1 MHSIFGL
8 VLFLLFHLICI
19 FSWTQYI
26 RVYDSQVT
34 NLSKALNA
42 HADVFVRIHEFI
54 THGAVIAFDL
64 NGWLIKY
71 NSSSVNHSQE
81 NLSPIFF
88 EFWFQKP
95 FS

>member
-26 RVYDSQVT
+26 TVYDSLVT

-42 HADVFVRIHEFI
+42 HMHADVFVRNHEFI
-54 THGAVIAFDL
+54 TYSVVIAFDL
-64 NGWLIKY
+64 NDSG
-71 NSSSVNHSQE
+71 
-81 NLSPIFF
+81 
-88 EFWFQKP
+88 
-95 FS
+95 